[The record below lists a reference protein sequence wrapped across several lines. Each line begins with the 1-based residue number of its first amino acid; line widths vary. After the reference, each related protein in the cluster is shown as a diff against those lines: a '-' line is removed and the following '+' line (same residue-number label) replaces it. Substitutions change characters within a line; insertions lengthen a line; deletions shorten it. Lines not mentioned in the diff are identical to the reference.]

1 MMLVGLLAVITFSP
15 AADDFTASMQPF
27 TQKYCLGC
35 HSTAAKKGSL
45 DLQRFKSSADLRGD
59 VKIWQQTIE
68 MLEAS
73 EMPPKGKAQP
83 TAAERNA
90 AIRWIR
96 SFLDHEARSSKGD
109 PGPSPLRRLSN
120 AEYDYTIHD
129 LTGVDLRP
137 TREFPPDGAGGEG
150 FTNAAESLS
159 DISPTLFTKYLNA
172 AKEIADHAILLPD
185 GFRFSPKKSRRDWSD
200 ENVER
205 LRAFY
210 HRFTPNGDL
219 PVKQY
224 VAALIKHREALKMG
238 TTTPTNVAER
248 EKLNAKYLGVLW
260 KAVSDPKGEPLRS
273 VSKRILTATDKEI
286 DAVVTEV
293 ANHQKASWK
302 VVPVG
307 SYRDNAAS
315 RQVADDSKAKT
326 PEQKQ
331 GFAEFRQVFPMFICL
346 SNVIPTDEVVCLK
359 MFHREDEPLERLFLT
374 DADRPEVDRLW
385 RDQSFISRQ
394 AIAENDYLPQ
404 FIGFVTQD
412 QPKELLAFFEGQR
425 PAFKKRSDDLRAELE
440 AAVPTQLDRL
450 VEFAAQAFRRPLTS
464 QEKKGLRKLYRT
476 LRGNEMDH
484 EQALCAVLAKVLAS
498 PAFLMHIEQSP
509 TGKEPKPLNDWEL
522 ASRLSYF
529 LWSSAPDQELRSLAA
544 DGRLGKPEVLE
555 AQTKRMLKDPKVR
568 RLAVEF
574 GTQSLH
580 VRNFEA
586 FNEKNEKLF
595 PTFNADLRKAME
607 EEATLFFQDF
617 FTNDRKVSDLLE
629 ADRAFL
635 NETLAKH
642 YGVPNVEGSQFRLVS
657 GVRQFGRGGVLG
669 LGSVLA
675 KQSAASRTSPVLRGN
690 WVVET
695 LLGEK
700 LPRPPANVPQLP
712 EMENSNGLSM
722 RQQVEL
728 HAKAAE
734 CAVCHVRIDPFGF
747 ALEQFDAVGR
757 KRDRDQGGLPIDAHG
772 KLKDGTEF
780 DGVDG
785 LRNYLL
791 TQKRDVF
798 VRLFCKRLLGYALGR
813 SVLLSDT
820 SLLDEMVAELEKN
833 DGRVSAAL
841 LAVVR
846 SPQFRMR
853 RGNEVSSSQA
863 LRGPH

>member
-1 MMLVGLLAVITFSP
+1 MLVGLLAVITFSP
-15 AADDFTASMQPF
+15 TADDFTASMQPF

-45 DLQRFKSSADLRGD
+45 DLQRFKSSADVRGD
-59 VKIWQQTIE
+59 VKVWQQTIE
-68 MLEAS
+68 MLEAG
-73 EMPPKGKAQP
+73 EMPPKGKPQP
-83 TAAERNA
+83 TSEERNA
-90 AIRWIR
+90 AIKWIR
-96 SFLDHEARSSKGD
+96 SFLDREARSSKGD

-120 AEYDYTIHD
+120 AEYDYSIHD

-137 TREFPPDGAGGEG
+137 TKEFPPDGAGGEG

-172 AKEIADHAILLPD
+172 AKEIADHAVLLPD
-185 GFRFSPKKSRRDWSD
+185 GFRFSPKKTRRDWSD

-219 PVKQY
+219 PVKPY
-224 VAALIKHREALKMG
+224 VVALIRHREAIKKG
-238 TTTPTNVAER
+238 TTTPAKVAEQ
-248 EKLNAKYLGVLW
+248 ENLNAKYLGILW
-260 KAVSDPKGEPLRS
+260 NTLGNPKGEPLRS
-273 VSKRILTATDKEI
+273 VSKRLLTATDKEI
-286 DAVVTEV
+286 DAVVTEI
-293 ANHQKASWK
+293 ADHQKALWK

-331 GFAEFRQVFPMFICL
+331 GFAEFRQVFPLFICL

-359 MFHREDEPLERLFLT
+359 MFHREDEPLRRLFLS
-374 DADRPEVDRLW
+374 DDDKREVDRLW

-412 QPKELLAFFEGQR
+412 QPKELLAFFEDQR
-425 PAFKKRSDDLRAELE
+425 PAFKKRADDLRAELE
-440 AAVPTQLDRL
+440 AAIPTQLDGL
-450 VEFAAQAFRRPLTS
+450 VEFAARAFRRPLTS
-464 QEKKGLRKLYRT
+464 REEQGLRNLYRT
-476 LRGNEMDH
+476 LRGKEMDH
-484 EQALCAVLAKVLAS
+484 EQAFRAVLAKVFAS
-498 PAFLMHIEQSP
+498 PAFLLRIEQSP
-509 TGKEPKPLNDWEL
+509 TGQTPKPIDDWEL

-529 LWSSAPDQELRSLAA
+529 LWSSVPDQELRSLAA
-544 DGRLGKPEVLE
+544 DGRLGQPQVLE

-568 RLAVEF
+568 RLAIEF
-574 GTQSLH
+574 GAQWIH
-580 VRNFEA
+580 VRGFDA

-595 PTFNADLRKAME
+595 PTFNADLRKAMY
-607 EEATLFFQDF
+607 EEAMLFFQDL
-617 FTNDRKVSDLLE
+617 FTHDRKATDLLD
-629 ADRAFL
+629 ADHAFL

-642 YGVPNVEGSQFRLVS
+642 YGIPGVAGPQWRRVS
-657 GVRQFGRGGVLG
+657 GVRKFGRGGVLG
-669 LGSVLA
+669 LGSVQA

-712 EMENSNGLSM
+712 ETENANGLTM
-722 RQQVEL
+722 RQLVER

-747 ALEQFDAVGR
+747 ALEQYDAVGR
-757 KRDRDQGGLPIDAHG
+757 LRDKDHGGLPIDAQA

-780 DGVDG
+780 DGIDG

-791 TQKRDVF
+791 TKKKDVF
-798 VRLFCKRLLGYALGR
+798 VRLFCNGFSGTRLAGPYAFR
-813 SVLLSDT
+813 HVT
-820 SLLDEMVAELEKN
+820 ARR
-833 DGRVSAAL
+833 DGRGAGQERRPSVGRGACDRPKPAVPDAA
-841 LAVVR
+841 
-846 SPQFRMR
+846 
-853 RGNEVSSSQA
+853 GK
-863 LRGPH
+863 